1 MLTSS
6 HKGRL
11 FCVRGLRPLTRLW
24 SRSSVG
30 ERLLG
35 FVNETRGRTP
45 HFARSYCPL
54 VRLCYR
60 SSVEVR
66 WFGSVDDVRPR
77 SGRAGPPSL
86 RRSGAGWRV
95 PPPACPLGGWR
106 FIVVGLLITF
116 AAENALPGYVS
127 PPSSSL
133 CCGLNSAFRRCPVGS
148 RLSGAPLRGLWGPP
162 VPQAPCKGASPPSGG
177 QRSPLRAA
185 FLFGRALGSSGF
197 ALFPSRFAPLG
208 GSPSVAP
215 VWRIAPPRRLL
226 RRRRRALPSAPL
238 RSAWALSKLRPRFP
252 SGGKKPPKGTSSFG
266 SAQIAISVEYSKA
279 EIPLDFTF
287 AFRLQSSP
295 IAKHFSSGGCR
306 PPNPPSTPTHHP
318 MAVIFSEMQLNIVNR
333 NFSLRNFFFNTS
345 VKIR

>member
-1 MLTSS
+1 MFVFGGFAPS
-6 HKGRL
+6 H
-11 FCVRGLRPLTRLW
+11 
-24 SRSSVG
+24 RSG
-30 ERLLG
+30 
-35 FVNETRGRTP
+35 
-45 HFARSYCPL
+45 ARSALRAFALPPRFCALAQGGRHPFCP
-54 VRLCYR
+54 
-60 SSVEVR
+60 
-66 WFGSVDDVRPR
+66 
-77 SGRAGPPSL
+77 

-95 PPPACPLGGWR
+95 PPPACPLAVAG
-106 FIVVGLLITF
+106 LITF

-133 CCGLNSAFRRCPVGS
+133 CCGLNSAFGRCAVGS
-148 RLSGAPLRGLWGPP
+148 RLSRAPLRGLWGPRA
-162 VPQAPCKGASPPSGG
+162 PQAPCKGASPPTGG

-197 ALFPSRFAPLG
+197 ALFPSRSAPLG

-226 RRRRRALPSAPL
+226 RRRRSALPSAPL

-266 SAQIAISVEYSKA
+266 SAQIAISGEYSKA

-287 AFRLQSSP
+287 AFRPQSSP
-295 IAKHFSSGGCR
+295 IATHFSSGGCR

-318 MAVIFSEMQLNIVNR
+318 IAVIFSEKQLNIVKQ
-333 NFSLRNFFFNTS
+333 NFEVRDFFFNTS
-345 VKIR
+345 VNIR